1 MNARKK
7 ILKDDK
13 YTPTELENQ
22 VAQALF
28 ELQASD
34 TLKAEVAD
42 LHFLAAREVN
52 VTATKKAIIV
62 FVPYRELRLYHRI
75 QLRLIRELEKKL
87 SGKNV
92 VIIAQRRVL
101 RKPGKNNKKKLQKRP
116 FSRTQTAVHDAILED
131 LVYPTEITGKR
142 LRFRADGSKQLRIHL
157 DKKDQ
162 PTQEG
167 RLDTYN
173 VVFKKLTGKNAVFQ
187 FPVFSD

>member
-75 QLRLIRELEKKL
+75 QLRLIRELEKKF

-101 RKPGKNNKKKLQKRP
+101 RKPG
-116 FSRTQTAVHDAILED
+116 IL
-131 LVYPTEITGKR
+131 
-142 LRFRADGSKQLRIHL
+142 S
-157 DKKDQ
+157 
-162 PTQEG
+162 
-167 RLDTYN
+167 
-173 VVFKKLTGKNAVFQ
+173 
-187 FPVFSD
+187 